1 MIPLIEKEISDRRH
15 WIPHDEFLDL
25 LTLAQ
30 ASPGPI
36 SLNAAVF
43 VGYKMKG
50 YVGAVIALAGLILP
64 PFCLLLCVAA
74 FFPRI
79 QHNRWVEAAFTA
91 MRPAVVALMLWPV
104 ITWLRQLDARL
115 WPVVAVVAFAVWYFH
130 LSPVWFLVAAV
141 ATALGWTHYA
151 MKKGRER

>member
-15 WIPHDEFLDL
+15 WILHDEFLDL

-43 VGYKMKG
+43 V
-50 YVGAVIALAGLILP
+50 VTALAGLILP
-64 PFCLLLCVAA
+64 PFFLLLCVAA

-104 ITWLRQLDARL
+104 ITWLRQLDVRL
-115 WPVVAVVAFAVWYFH
+115 WPVVVVVAFAVWYFH

-141 ATALGWTHYA
+141 AVALGWTRYA
-151 MKKGRER
+151 IKKRRER